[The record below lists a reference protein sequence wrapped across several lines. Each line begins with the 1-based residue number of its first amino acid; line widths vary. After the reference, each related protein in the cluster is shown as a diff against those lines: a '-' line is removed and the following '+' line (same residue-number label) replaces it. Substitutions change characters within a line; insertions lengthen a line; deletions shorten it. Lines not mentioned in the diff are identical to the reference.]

1 MSSSKFFASPNAVL
15 VADASVLIN
24 LNASGRAEEIIRALP
39 ARFVVAGNTV
49 VELENGVLRGYNDGE
64 QLRALICAGV
74 VSRVEIGS
82 VAAPI
87 YESLIDGS
95 ARLTLDDGE
104 AATIACAIEQNGV
117 ALLDERKARSL
128 CATSYAGLPVRCT
141 AQVLMH
147 EAVAAALSSDHIAT
161 VVRALKVG
169 RMRVPGEY
177 AEELKQLIGPVHASE
192 CASLP
197 KHVRRTA

>member
-24 LNASGRAEEIIRALP
+24 LNASGRAEEIIKALP
-39 ARFVVAGNTV
+39 ARLVVAGNTV
-49 VELENGVLRGYNDGE
+49 VELDNGMQRGYDDGKQLGVL
-64 QLRALICAGV
+64 ISAGV
-74 VSRVEIGS
+74 VSRVEIGT

-87 YESLIDGS
+87 YETLIDGS

-104 AATIACAIEQNGV
+104 AATIACAIELGGV

-128 CATSYAGLPVRCT
+128 CASAYASLPVRCT
-141 AQVLMH
+141 AEMLLH
-147 EAVAAALSSDHIAT
+147 EAVAAALGSDHVPT

-169 RMRVPGEY
+169 RMRVPPEY
-177 AEELKQLIGPVHASE
+177 VEEVSQLIGPAHASE

-197 KHVRRTA
+197 KSARRMA

>member
-1 MSSSKFFASPNAVL
+1 MSSSKFFASPGAVL

-24 LNASGRAEEIIRALP
+24 LNASGRAEEIVMALP
-39 ARFVVAGNTV
+39 ARLVVAGNTV
-49 VELENGVLRGYNDGE
+49 VELENGVLRGYDDGE
-64 QLRALICAGV
+64 RLRALISAGV
-74 VSRVEIGS
+74 IGLVRIGA

-87 YESLIDGS
+87 YETLIDGS

-104 AATIACAIEQNGV
+104 AATIACAIEQGGV

-128 CATSYAGLPVRCT
+128 CATSFASLPVRCT
-141 AQVLMH
+141 AEVLMH
-147 EAVAAALSSDHIAT
+147 EAVAAALGSDHIAT

-169 RMRVPGEY
+169 RMRVPLEH
-177 AEELKQLIGPVHASE
+177 AEELSQLIGPAHASE

-197 KHVRRTA
+197 KSARRTA

>member
-24 LNASGRAEEIIRALP
+24 LNASGRGEEIIKALP
-39 ARFVVAGNTV
+39 ARLVVAGNTV
-49 VELENGVLRGYNDGE
+49 AELENGVLRGYDDGK
-64 QLRALICAGV
+64 QLRALINAGV
-74 VSRVEIGS
+74 VSRVEIGA

-87 YESLIDGS
+87 YETLIDGS
-95 ARLTLDDGE
+95 ARMTLDDGE
-104 AATIACAIEQNGV
+104 AATIACAIELDGV

-128 CATSYAGLPVRCT
+128 CATAYTRLPMRCT
-141 AQVLMH
+141 AELLMH
-147 EAVAAALSSDHIAT
+147 EAVAAALGSDHIAT

-169 RMRVPGEY
+169 RMRVPLECV
-177 AEELKQLIGPVHASE
+177 EELSQLIGPAHASE

-197 KHVRRTA
+197 KSVRRTA